1 MTTSTA
7 GDAAVVRNLR
17 LYPLLQ
23 ACRNLYFWQA
33 VWFLYLE
40 GELGPR
46 EAIVLAAVYDLG
58 TVVLEVPSGYLCDV
72 IGRRWTFVIACLASC
87 LGCALLGWGSGFA
100 VFALAQALQGLS
112 AAFASGTGSA
122 LLYESLAAT
131 GREHELT
138 AHEVRA
144 HRYSFAALAL
154 SAVIGGGLALIE
166 PRLTYLA
173 TAAAAFA
180 SLGLAWALVEP
191 DPGEDTS
198 RAAPPLRQL
207 LAVAARLRD
216 PALAWLTA
224 FAVLAIVLEDV
235 PYVLLQSYFKHLLAA
250 HALAGWTPAA
260 TGGVIAAMMA
270 VSAGVSGW
278 APGLQARVGLAW
290 SLVATLALQLAL
302 VLAMTL
308 TLHPAV
314 AALLVLRMV
323 PRGLRDPLV
332 SAATQ
337 PRLERGYRATFL
349 SLVNLVGRLV
359 FTLSLLA
366 VAWSLPP
373 GAVLDHTAMQAVA
386 PGYLVACG
394 AGTLLLVVAR
404 SWLRPGA
411 G

>member
-138 AHEVRA
+138 THEVRA
-144 HRYSFAALAL
+144 LDALIAETEADIARGYSYESREVTRWAWVRCYDGPYVPGQPRRYTRCWEPYTDIVRKPVAIDPAAEARKLAALKSRRAALAG
-154 SAVIGGGLALIE
+154 A
-166 PRLTYLA
+166 A
-173 TAAAAFA
+173 TAA
-180 SLGLAWALVEP
+180 VE
-191 DPGEDTS
+191 EC
-198 RAAPPLRQL
+198 R
-207 LAVAARLRD
+207 RLY
-216 PALAWLTA
+216 P
-224 FAVLAIVLEDV
+224 E
-235 PYVLLQSYFKHLLAA
+235 
-250 HALAGWTPAA
+250 
-260 TGGVIAAMMA
+260 
-270 VSAGVSGW
+270 
-278 APGLQARVGLAW
+278 
-290 SLVATLALQLAL
+290 
-302 VLAMTL
+302 
-308 TLHPAV
+308 
-314 AALLVLRMV
+314 
-323 PRGLRDPLV
+323 
-332 SAATQ
+332 
-337 PRLERGYRATFL
+337 
-349 SLVNLVGRLV
+349 
-359 FTLSLLA
+359 
-366 VAWSLPP
+366 
-373 GAVLDHTAMQAVA
+373 
-386 PGYLVACG
+386 
-394 AGTLLLVVAR
+394 
-404 SWLRPGA
+404 
-411 G
+411 